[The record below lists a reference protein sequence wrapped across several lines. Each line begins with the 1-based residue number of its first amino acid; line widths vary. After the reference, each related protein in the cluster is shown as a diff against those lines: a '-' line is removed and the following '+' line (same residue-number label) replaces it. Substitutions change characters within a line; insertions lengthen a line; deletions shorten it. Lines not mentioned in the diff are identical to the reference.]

1 MVCAMCY
8 SGGVLWHGTELNVGD
23 IISIWLGSIWY
34 VICMVCPGTIWYVSG
49 RLCLGTIC
57 MLVVWYVFVQYGIGM
72 LVVWYGLV
80 QYAGGMSYTWQKC
93 AVRSKSAR
101 LQRAMIV
108 AVWFPTFRYLTSF
121 WTWGS
126 NK

>member
-34 VICMVCPGTIWYVSG
+34 VVCMVCPGTIWYVSG

-57 MLVVWYVFVQYGIGM
+57 MLVVWYVFVQYGIGIAWYNM
-72 LVVWYGLV
+72 LVVCLIPGRCVLSG
-80 QYAGGMSYTWQKC
+80 QSQQDC
-93 AVRSKSAR
+93 RE
-101 LQRAMIV
+101 L
-108 AVWFPTFRYLTSF
+108 
-121 WTWGS
+121 
-126 NK
+126 